1 MLWFRSGLLPNG
13 PAEGGVERAGR
24 DVVRLL
30 QGPVVGGEG
39 PGQRALSQGDGE
51 VDQPEEHKEVAQVE
65 EQDVSVVG
73 ALAAVEGKHALRAGA
88 HLGDV
93 GLTEG
98 LQGHRQVHCGC
109 AAGQEQIR

>member
-1 MLWFRSGLLPNG
+1 M
-13 PAEGGVERAGR
+13 
-24 DVVRLL
+24 RLL

-65 EQDVSVVG
+65 EQDVAVVG
-73 ALAAVEGKHALRAGA
+73 ALAAVEGEHALRAGA